1 VVKLYAD
8 EDGSQQVRNAGRF
21 VVSAVTRVEVV
32 AAIWR
37 KVVMRQ
43 LSEPDA
49 AVLVR
54 EFEADWSGTAD
65 AAPLFTAVQVTS
77 GLLDAAAALV
87 PRHGLQAY
95 DAVVLA
101 AVLAVRSLEPDVGLL
116 VWDADLAAAGLREGL
131 TIAPVP
137 GAAT

>member
-1 VVKLYAD
+1 VKLYAD
-8 EDGSQQVRNAGRF
+8 EDGSEQVRDAGRL

-43 LSEPDA
+43 LAEPDA
-49 AVLVR
+49 AILVR
-54 EFEADWSGTAD
+54 EFEADWSGTTD
-65 AAPLFTAVQVTS
+65 SAPLFTAVQVTS
-77 GLLDAAAALV
+77 GLLNAAAALV
-87 PRHGLQAY
+87 PRHGLRAY

-116 VWDADLAAAGLREGL
+116 VWDAQLAAAALREG
-131 TIAPVP
+131 IAVAPAP
-137 GAAT
+137 PAAM